1 MMGPEMSQG
10 PIKTATEITISDRNR
25 LWAMN
30 GEFARIQSELLAKII
45 ARGVSILQARGLLP
59 KFKVDGRE
67 ISIRY
72 TSPFARSQE
81 NEDVMALQT
90 TTATCAPYGPNVLNM
105 GLKTEDIPAWVAR
118 KTGLDMSLVR
128 SPDERKALAE
138 QAAQQVAQV
147 AQADPQAAMGL
158 VGGG

>member
-1 MMGPEMSQG
+1 
-10 PIKTATEITISDRNR
+10 
-25 LWAMN
+25 MN

-45 ARGVSILQARGLLP
+45 ARGVSILQSRGLLP
-59 KFKVDGRE
+59 AFKLDCRE
-67 ISIRY
+67 ITIRY

-90 TTATCAPYGPNVLNM
+90 TTATCAPYGPNVLNL

-128 SPDERKALAE
+128 SPDERKELMAQAA
-138 QAAQQVAQV
+138 QAAQQMSPD
-147 AQADPQAAMGL
+147 DPAAAMQMA
-158 VGGG
+158 GGS